1 MNSTLPLRRSLGRTL
16 AAAVAA
22 SRAWR
27 ALLALLIVAVSC
39 LALVPKPPTGIDLG
53 WDKLN
58 HMLAF
63 TALAIAAWL
72 AFPARLRTRLFSLC
86 VLLAFGGLIEI
97 LQLSV
102 PGRSAEW
109 ADLFADALDIGL
121 GAAIAFGVLHT
132 IASAPKRAARL

>member
-1 MNSTLPLRRSLGRTL
+1 MTSTSPLRRSLARTL
-16 AAAVAA
+16 AAVVAA
-22 SRAWR
+22 SCAWR

-86 VLLAFGGLIEI
+86 ALLAFGGLIEI
-97 LQLSV
+97 LQLYV

-109 ADLFADALDIGL
+109 ADLLADALGIAL
-121 GAAIAFGVLHT
+121 GAALALGVPRT
-132 IASAPKRAARL
+132 AASAPKRAATL